1 MIHSGRPPGEPL
13 FHDPSVCRGCR
24 AKARTA
30 RAAHQAARH
39 TRHYVGHMIYEMGPG
54 VLAII
59 CFEWARDEGLLA
71 TLFRL
76 SGPHQG

>member
-1 MIHSGRPPGEPL
+1 
-13 FHDPSVCRGCR
+13 
-24 AKARTA
+24 
-30 RAAHQAARH
+30 
-39 TRHYVGHMIYEMGPG
+39 MIYEMGPG